1 MAKRKLNLSAEE
13 RRLYDN
19 EMHRKQ
25 EKARREKKKREGY
38 REWVKT
44 IVEIVERLGWDRTD
58 LIVGADSDIIDA
70 VVDELMEDDRFK
82 ITLGKQIGLKPITR
96 TELPSVFVKHYH
108 SFTDGIMNI
117 SELARICNLSR
128 PTIYKYIKL
137 M

>member
-58 LIVGADSDIIDA
+58 LIVGAYSDIIDA
-70 VVDELMEDDRFK
+70 VVDELMGDDRFK
-82 ITLGKQIGLKPITR
+82 ITLGKQIGLKIER
-96 TELPSVFVKHYH
+96 REK
-108 SFTDGIMNI
+108 
-117 SELARICNLSR
+117 
-128 PTIYKYIKL
+128 
-137 M
+137 